1 MSYKRYKERMKTKNK
16 RNYSKQNG
24 ITLIALVVTIVVL
37 LILAGV
43 SVNALFGNSGIIEKA
58 KEAQNAMNKARE
70 NDLEGINELTNWID
84 EQLPTKTVRV
94 ILDKNNLEVTIE
106 SGTTE
111 TVTLTAK
118 TENIT
123 GNLEWTSSNTD
134 VATVSGND
142 NTGIVTLKAKGT
154 TIITVKCGEYKDTCT
169 ITVSEEKMVSFS
181 AVNHSLGQL
190 VECKAKEGMTWGEFV
205 SDSKYNTIGL
215 TVWNDIIIYNRES
228 LVKTA
233 ASDYTILYAN
243 LFFSDETNT
252 SRKFYFTWDKI
263 DNSIE
268 GRLILGYPTTKRTD
282 YTEGLKNT
290 LKNLVEAEG
299 GTITDWTVE

>member
-1 MSYKRYKERMKTKNK
+1 MNLKTNNK
-16 RNYSKQNG
+16 RAQNG

-70 NDLEGINELTNWID
+70 NDLEGINELNNWLD
-84 EQLPTKTVRV
+84 KQLPAKTVQV
-94 ILDKNNLEVTIE
+94 TLDKNNLEVTIG

-142 NTGIVTLKAKGT
+142 NIGTVTLKAKGT
-154 TIITVKCGEYKDTCT
+154 TTITVKCGEYKDTCT
-169 ITVSEEKMVSFS
+169 ITVSEEKMISFK
-181 AVNHSLGQL
+181 AVNTISGQL
-190 VECKAKEGMTWGEFV
+190 VDCKAKEGMTWGEFV

-215 TVWNDIIIYNRES
+215 TVWNDIIIYARS
-228 LVKTA
+228 ALVKTA
-233 ASDYTILYAN
+233 ENNFTIIQAN
-243 LFFSDETNT
+243 AFWADDAK
-252 SRKFYFTWDKI
+252 SRKFFFTWDKI

-268 GRLILGYPTTKRTD
+268 GRFILGYPTTNVLNSSKETFKS
-282 YTEGLKNT
+282 E
-290 LKNLVEAEG
+290 VESEG
-299 GTITDWTVE
+299 GTITDWTVK

>member
-1 MSYKRYKERMKTKNK
+1 MNLKTNNK
-16 RNYSKQNG
+16 RAQNG

-70 NDLEGINELTNWID
+70 NDLEGINELNNWLD
-84 EQLPTKTVRV
+84 KQLPAKTVQV
-94 ILDKNNLEVTIE
+94 TLDKNNLEVTIG

-142 NTGIVTLKAKGT
+142 NIGTVTLKAKGT
-154 TIITVKCGEYKDTCT
+154 TTITVKCGEYKDTCT
-169 ITVSEEKMVSFS
+169 ITVSEEKMISFK
-181 AVNHSLGQL
+181 AVNTISGQL
-190 VECKAKEGMTWGEFV
+190 VDCKAKEGMTWGEFV
-205 SDSKYNTIGL
+205 SDPKYNTIGL
-215 TVWNDIIIYNRES
+215 TVWNDIIIYTRES
-228 LVKTA
+228 LVKAA
-233 ASDYTILYAN
+233 ASDFTRLYPN
-243 LFFSDETNT
+243 LFFSDETST
-252 SRKFYFTWDKI
+252 SRKFFFTGDKV
-263 DNSIE
+263 DNRME
-268 GRLILGYPTTKRTD
+268 GRVILGYPTTSLTQFTKD
-282 YTEGLKNT
+282 MLKE
-290 LKNLVEAEG
+290 LVEAEG

>member
-70 NDLEGINELTNWID
+70 NDLEGINELNNWID
-84 EQLPTKTVRV
+84 KQLPAKTVRV

-134 VATVSGND
+134 VATVSGNND
-142 NTGIVTLKAKGT
+142 TGTVTLKAKGT

-169 ITVSEEKMVSFS
+169 ITVSEEKMISFNAVSMLS
-181 AVNHSLGQL
+181 GQL

-205 SDSKYNTIGL
+205 SDPKYNTIGL
-215 TVWNDIIIYNRES
+215 TVWNDIIIYVRS
-228 LVKTA
+228 ALVKTA
-233 ASDYTILYAN
+233 ENNFTIIKP
-243 LFFSDETNT
+243 NT
-252 SRKFYFTWDKI
+252 FWVDDAKSRKFSFTWEKI

-268 GRLILGYPTTKRTD
+268 GRFILGYPTTDVLNSSKETFKS
-282 YTEGLKNT
+282 E
-290 LKNLVEAEG
+290 VEAEG

>member
-1 MSYKRYKERMKTKNK
+1 MNLKTNNK
-16 RNYSKQNG
+16 RAQNG

-70 NDLEGINELTNWID
+70 NDLEGIKELNNWLD
-84 EQLPTKTVRV
+84 KKLPAKTVQV
-94 ILDKNNLEVTIE
+94 TLDKNNLEVTIG

-111 TVTLTAK
+111 TATLTAK

-142 NTGIVTLKAKGT
+142 NIGTVTLKAKGT
-154 TIITVKCGEYKDTCT
+154 TTITVKCGEYKDTCT
-169 ITVSEEKMVSFS
+169 ITVSEEKMISFKAANS
-181 AVNHSLGQL
+181 TSEQL

-205 SDSKYNTIGL
+205 SDPKYNTIGL
-215 TVWNDIIIYNRES
+215 TVWNDIIIYVRS
-228 LVKTA
+228 ALVKTA
-233 ASDYTILYAN
+233 ESNFTTIKAN
-243 LFFSDETNT
+243 TFWVDDAK
-252 SRKFYFTWDKI
+252 SRKFFFTWDKI

-268 GRLILGYPTTKRTD
+268 GRFILGYPTTSRTQFTKD
-282 YTEGLKNT
+282 MLKE
-290 LKNLVEAEG
+290 LVEAEG